1 MALRNP
7 HFGPIRVYD
16 CFVTFDDVE
25 SLENLGDSSL
35 NGIKTVVRKYCSKS
49 KNVHLWYTPNII
61 LYQSYFKQP
70 VLHYRTRHLTNKLL
84 LQSPDSKR
92 ISSRYILHEIDVTS
106 RQSAVQQW
114 VSSISSQVVLA
125 STTDSCL
132 WWAAPESSGPRRE
145 QRCCRL
151 RHTPRP
157 PRRPTTDRLS
167 VYSTLTLDTD
177 MDTDVCILCWLER
190 QDFRQ

>member
-1 MALRNP
+1 MGLRNP
-7 HFGPIRVYD
+7 NFGQIRVYD

-35 NGIKTVVRKYCSKS
+35 NGIKTVVRKYYSKS
-49 KNVHLWYTPNII
+49 KNVHLLHTPNII

-70 VLHYRTRHLTNKLL
+70 VLYYRTRHLTNKLL

-92 ISSRYILHEIDVTS
+92 ISSRYILHGIDVTS

-114 VSSISSQVVLA
+114 MSSISSQVVLG

-157 PRRPTTDRLS
+157 PANNRPS
-167 VYSTLTLDTD
+167 VCLHSTAS
-177 MDTDVCILCWLER
+177 
-190 QDFRQ
+190 